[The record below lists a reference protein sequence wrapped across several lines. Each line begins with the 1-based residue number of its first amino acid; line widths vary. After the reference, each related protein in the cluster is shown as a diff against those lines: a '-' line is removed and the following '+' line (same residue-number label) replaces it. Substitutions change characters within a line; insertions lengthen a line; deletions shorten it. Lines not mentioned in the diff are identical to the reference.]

1 VTALAALLRKLPA
14 LKELLLGNCGIRDE
28 GVWPSLVDNLG
39 KDDFKALK
47 RLYLDMN
54 ELTDKACDTL
64 VAVLNEGGMPKL
76 TRLRVHAENDF
87 SDAAADALAQ
97 AAARRGVRVARRVA
111 SIAIGDKSESESEVE
126 EEDEDE

>member
-28 GVWPSLVDNLG
+28 GVASLVDNLG